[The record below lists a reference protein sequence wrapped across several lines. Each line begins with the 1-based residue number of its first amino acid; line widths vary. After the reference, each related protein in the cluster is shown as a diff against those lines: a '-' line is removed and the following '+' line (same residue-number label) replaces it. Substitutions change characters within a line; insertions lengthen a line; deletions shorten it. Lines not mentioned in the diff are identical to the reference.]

1 MLHSYVWHKKGRGK
15 KEFYVRKKRRDRM
28 IRITHEKDGEIR
40 ENGKMSHAYK
50 RTFVIR
56 RQAEKFL

>member
-1 MLHSYVWHKKGRGK
+1 
-15 KEFYVRKKRRDRM
+15 M
-28 IRITHEKDGEIR
+28 IRITDEKDGEIR